1 MLRKSRDIPGPPTVP
16 GLGNALSISDVIGEM
31 RQQYGDV
38 FRFWLGPDLNVIVSD
53 PEEAK
58 ARYGASAG
66 RWLSRTTAD
75 ERCRAT
81 RWSSTRKPTQYL
93 IVFKRM
99 TKWYLQIDLLYYLT
113 KLYHQQQVFIKKMLD
128 LGDSIVRLRLKILE
142 TMTDEKKREL
152 LDSKSDEKSNTELSV
167 VDRLSQEATAKIT
180 SYLLQMMAYHP
191 ECQEKLYAEIQDVLD
206 ANEKDV
212 TDEHIKQMTYLD
224 MVFKE
229 VIRLFPIG
237 QAARLSSQYSTCSV
251 TRGIGR
257 IRTHL
262 TQSGRYFGTKL
273 VKTVSVKILREFR
286 LTSPERYEDM
296 RLVMAVSVASVNG
309 YPVQLHPRNV
319 DETQTTAPIPLT
331 PHKPSVSVSP
341 LKPTVSPKTPL
352 KPSDSSVP
360 TMHQNPS
367 GQVLPVL
374 SNPTSSSIGSPK
386 PKATSS
392 TNTSDVIE
400 QDRTRQVAV
409 VDSNMSRMSLDD
421 INSIQNQLQKSLWN
435 HMIDPKT
442 STRPTF
448 KYCLVLEPFGL
459 IFICCNLDAVEWLTL
474 TTENTPFAGHNLV
487 VILDDLENK
496 LPKTVDMY
504 VNIST
509 DLVHDN
515 IESVFNVLVR
525 TNQSWLNTRQWRLVP
540 NKCVS
545 VTSLSPSD
553 VTCLCVVFSVPLND
567 ILRLRREEFKLHFLF
582 GVVPVDYYEETK
594 KEVIEN

>member
-1 MLRKSRDIPGPPTVP
+1 MFLFVSLVLTAVVASWVAWRVKNRAMLRKSRDIPGPPTVP
-16 GLGNALSISDVIGEM
+16 GLGNALSFMGPPERISDVIGEM

-251 TRGIGR
+251 TRG
-257 IRTHL
+257 
-262 TQSGRYFGTKL
+262 RYFGTKL

-309 YPVQLHPRNV
+309 YPVQLHPRN
-319 DETQTTAPIPLT
+319 LT
-331 PHKPSVSVSP
+331 IMK
-341 LKPTVSPKTPL
+341 
-352 KPSDSSVP
+352 
-360 TMHQNPS
+360 
-367 GQVLPVL
+367 
-374 SNPTSSSIGSPK
+374 K
-386 PKATSS
+386 PK
-392 TNTSDVIE
+392 
-400 QDRTRQVAV
+400 R
-409 VDSNMSRMSLDD
+409 
-421 INSIQNQLQKSLWN
+421 K
-435 HMIDPKT
+435 
-442 STRPTF
+442 
-448 KYCLVLEPFGL
+448 
-459 IFICCNLDAVEWLTL
+459 
-474 TTENTPFAGHNLV
+474 
-487 VILDDLENK
+487 
-496 LPKTVDMY
+496 
-504 VNIST
+504 
-509 DLVHDN
+509 
-515 IESVFNVLVR
+515 
-525 TNQSWLNTRQWRLVP
+525 
-540 NKCVS
+540 
-545 VTSLSPSD
+545 
-553 VTCLCVVFSVPLND
+553 
-567 ILRLRREEFKLHFLF
+567 
-582 GVVPVDYYEETK
+582 
-594 KEVIEN
+594 

>member
-1 MLRKSRDIPGPPTVP
+1 MPARP
-16 GLGNALSISDVIGEM
+16 
-31 RQQYGDV
+31 
-38 FRFWLGPDLNVIVSD
+38 IVSD
-53 PEEAK
+53 AQWEIMLKYMQKHPNI
-58 ARYGASAG
+58 ARGSLASEG
-66 RWLSRTTAD
+66 NT
-75 ERCRAT
+75 
-81 RWSSTRKPTQYL
+81 
-93 IVFKRM
+93 
-99 TKWYLQIDLLYYLT
+99 
-113 KLYHQQQVFIKKMLD
+113 
-128 LGDSIVRLRLKILE
+128 LK
-142 TMTDEKKREL
+142 
-152 LDSKSDEKSNTELSV
+152 
-167 VDRLSQEATAKIT
+167 KIT
-180 SYLLQMMAYHP
+180 TEQWGILASQLNSVGTGTTKTVEKWREYWNNIKYAVRKKSFALLRNQQA
-191 ECQEKLYAEIQDVLD
+191 K
-206 ANEKDV
+206 K
-212 TDEHIKQMTYLD
+212 TG
-224 MVFKE
+224 
-229 VIRLFPIG
+229 RLFVK
-237 QAARLSSQYSTCSV
+237 RLASLKEREEMILALV
-251 TRGIGR
+251 GK
-257 IRTHL
+257 
-262 TQSGRYFGTKL
+262 GT
-273 VKTVSVKILREFR
+273 
-286 LTSPERYEDM
+286 EDGEE
-296 RLVMAVSVASVNG
+296 S
-309 YPVQLHPRNV
+309 V

>member
-1 MLRKSRDIPGPPTVP
+1 MFLFVSLVLTAVVASWVAWRVKNRAMLRKSRDIPGPPTVP
-16 GLGNALSISDVIGEM
+16 GLGNALSFMGPPERISDVIGEM

-58 ARYGASAG
+58 SLLSNNKTSTKGPQYKYMTDYCGQGILSGSGPVWRKRRKVVIPNYGRRAVQSYEVVFNQEADVTVERLKKIPEG
-66 RWLSRTTAD
+66 KTFDIYDDIVRGTTYTV
-75 ERCRAT
+75 CQTLMGLT
-81 RWSSTRKPTQYL
+81 REQTLKLPYLEAVITESHDQYL

-167 VDRLSQEATAKIT
+167 VDRLVLSNQIPEYDEILKELFTAFTSSQEATAKIT

-237 QAARLSSQYSTCSV
+237 VMLQRTLTEDIKLRNVTLPAGCSLV
-251 TRGIGR
+251 IPIFHMQRDKRYWENPNAFNPERFEPCKPIPEAYLPFSHGPMDC
-257 IRTHL
+257 L
-262 TQSGRYFGTKL
+262 GRYFGTKL

-319 DETQTTAPIPLT
+319 
-331 PHKPSVSVSP
+331 
-341 LKPTVSPKTPL
+341 
-352 KPSDSSVP
+352 
-360 TMHQNPS
+360 
-367 GQVLPVL
+367 
-374 SNPTSSSIGSPK
+374 
-386 PKATSS
+386 
-392 TNTSDVIE
+392 
-400 QDRTRQVAV
+400 
-409 VDSNMSRMSLDD
+409 
-421 INSIQNQLQKSLWN
+421 IQN
-435 HMIDPKT
+435 
-442 STRPTF
+442 
-448 KYCLVLEPFGL
+448 
-459 IFICCNLDAVEWLTL
+459 
-474 TTENTPFAGHNLV
+474 
-487 VILDDLENK
+487 
-496 LPKTVDMY
+496 
-504 VNIST
+504 
-509 DLVHDN
+509 
-515 IESVFNVLVR
+515 
-525 TNQSWLNTRQWRLVP
+525 
-540 NKCVS
+540 
-545 VTSLSPSD
+545 
-553 VTCLCVVFSVPLND
+553 
-567 ILRLRREEFKLHFLF
+567 
-582 GVVPVDYYEETK
+582 
-594 KEVIEN
+594 